1 MILLVLAL
9 GFVHADHCTQ
19 WYLRYNTLYECLD
32 DHAKLSTRSSLI
44 TPETTKAVT
53 TTTTMV
59 TSTTTM
65 VTSTTTAVTTTS
77 DTLETI
83 QSPTVSSVD
92 LTTKEISQEPKFENT
107 TSAAPRQRW
116 WMSPFGI
123 IGLM

>member
-59 TSTTTM
+59 TSTTT
-65 VTSTTTAVTTTS
+65 AVTTTS

-83 QSPTVSSVD
+83 QSPTVSSED